1 MDAHAMSTSNTPRA
15 IVETP
20 DMGILLSDGCRL
32 SARVWMPE
40 DAASD
45 PVPVILEYLPYRKRD
60 GTCARDA
67 LTHPWFAK
75 RGYACLRVDMRGNG
89 DSEGLMEDEYTAQE
103 LSDACEV
110 IAWAA
115 AQPWC
120 NGNVGMMGISWGGFN
135 SLQVAALQPPALK
148 AIITLCSTV
157 DRYADDIHYKG
168 GCLLNENLGWGA
180 TMWAYSSR
188 APDPALCEDWRDLWM
203 QRLENEPFLPAVWL
217 RHQNRD
223 AYWQHGSVCE
233 DYSKIKAK
241 TLAIGGWGDSYKNA
255 VPQLVEA
262 LPGAKGIVGPWVHK
276 YPHFAVPAPRIGFL
290 QEAERW
296 WARWLK
302 DEPTGVEND
311 PDYTVYLMDG
321 VRPATWYLERAGN
334 WITPEAQNDRIKA
347 LHLNGTA
354 LADLPGTVSALIAS
368 PQHTG
373 GDAGEYCAIW
383 LGPEMPGDQRAD
395 DARSATWDTAPLTED
410 LALSGAPKLTLRL
423 TSDKPLAQVAVRLNH
438 VHPDGASTRITY
450 GVLNLS
456 HRNGFNVPDPLPVGE
471 ELEIE
476 VPLDHIAYRVPAGHR
491 LRVAVSNAYWPLLWP
506 MPEAGTLSVSGG
518 SLDLPHVDLPRG
530 DQRVFP
536 DPDAEE
542 PWAIEDIHQGE
553 NSRRVITDMKTG
565 EISLEII
572 DDFGV
577 RRDLVHGLISGSVA
591 RELWTIHPD
600 DPLSARGQTHWTEM
614 MERDGIVLRTETF
627 TEMSSDADNFYL
639 AGRIE
644 AYEGEELF
652 YSKDVSE
659 TVPRDHR

>member
-1 MDAHAMSTSNTPRA
+1 MSTANTPRA

-20 DMGILLSDGCRL
+20 DMGITLSDGCRL

-40 DAASD
+40 DAGSD

-89 DSEGLMEDEYTAQE
+89 DSEGVMEDEYSPQE

-188 APDPALCEDWRDLWM
+188 APDPMLRKDWRDLWM
-203 QRLENEPFLPAVWL
+203 QRLESEPFLPAVWL

-233 DYSKIKAK
+233 DYAKIKAK

-302 DEPTGVEND
+302 DERTGVEND

-334 WITPEAQNDRIKA
+334 WITPEARNDRIKA
-347 LHLNGTA
+347 LHLNGTS
-354 LADLPGTVSALIAS
+354 LADLPGSVSALIAS

-383 LGPEMPGDQRAD
+383 LGPEMPGDQCTD
-395 DARSATWDTAPLTED
+395 DALSATWDTAPLTED
-410 LALSGAPKLTLRL
+410 LAISGAPKLTLCL

-471 ELEIE
+471 EVEIE

-506 MPEAGTLSVSGG
+506 MPEAGTLTVSGG

-542 PWAIEDIHQGE
+542 PWAIEEIHKGE

-627 TEMSSDADNFYL
+627 TEMSSDANNFYL